1 MRFRSLFIP
10 VSLALIFSPTVMAG
24 NPDSPAPPDS
34 TFSLNLEDLYLRLM
48 TGANGTSMTFTEP
61 ATAPGTG
68 TMHTIDEIMAASPA
82 ADDTNGALP
91 TEVHQGKTYWGLR
104 TDGTWGHQTGNLNPC
119 TTDSDGDTIP
129 NCYDQCLADPA
140 KVFPGTCGCGFAD
153 VGDQDGDGLLDCEDP
168 CPLPGQDLWV
178 GDLCLSNG
186 TCTEVYF
193 ADDPDGDGCTNSKS
207 MSPTTGCD
215 CDTPACF

>member
-82 ADDTNGALP
+82 ADDIGASAPMARGATRRETSIRAPPTQTVTPSRIVTTSALQILP
-91 TEVHQGKTYWGLR
+91 RYSRAHVDAVLR
-104 TDGTWGHQTGNLNPC
+104 TLVTRMATGSW
-119 TTDSDGDTIP
+119 T
-129 NCYDQCLADPA
+129 A
-140 KVFPGTCGCGFAD
+140 KILVR
-153 VGDQDGDGLLDCEDP
+153 
-168 CPLPGQDLWV
+168 CPVKISGSV
-178 GDLCLSNG
+178 IC
-186 TCTEVYF
+186 
-193 ADDPDGDGCTNSKS
+193 A
-207 MSPTTGCD
+207 
-215 CDTPACF
+215 